1 MTDEGQ
7 YTLERAQTYDVLVGD
22 VGTGGLGMRRQ
33 VADDWLSRWD
43 RLSRS
48 REDDRQRVG
57 YWADGLRWI
66 RTTRTPPP

>member
-1 MTDEGQ
+1 MTDDSP
-7 YTLERAQTYDVLVGD
+7 YTQGRAQTYEILVGD
-22 VGTGGLGMRRQ
+22 TAAGGLGMPHQ

-66 RTTRTPPP
+66 RSTRVPSA